1 MEQTIRPGSM
11 RSTFRPLVTNRSRNL
26 CGNFATFDSFAF
38 SSSSPSRYLFTDSR
52 SILFFSFLFF
62 VLSIII
68 MRFIVFFFLIP
79 IFHMLTFFF
88 FFYSFNREVK

>member
-52 SILFFSFLFF
+52 SILFFSFSFF
-62 VLSIII
+62 RIEYNNNAFYSFL
-68 MRFIVFFFLIP
+68 FFLIP

-88 FFYSFNREVK
+88 F